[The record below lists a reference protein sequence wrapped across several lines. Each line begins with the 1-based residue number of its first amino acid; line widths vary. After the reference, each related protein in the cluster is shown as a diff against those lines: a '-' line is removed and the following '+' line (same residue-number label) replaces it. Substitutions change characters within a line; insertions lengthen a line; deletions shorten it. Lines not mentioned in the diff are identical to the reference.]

1 VTLSVLWPISVSSGM
16 SQSIQ
21 SFLANADQIASVA
34 PQVFTMDSTGMIRGQ
49 VDPRVIETARANGIQ
64 LAFENFH
71 VRDKDAFTAFTR
83 EAVDS
88 VMALGY
94 AVATSRTC
102 ASRRS
107 STVPE

>member
-1 VTLSVLWPISVSSGM
+1 M

-83 EAVDS
+83 EALDA